1 MKRSVCTL
9 LTCSLAA
16 LLIACDSRQGSDQPP
31 PTPAATAKLPGV
43 ITAPVAADIESP
55 FPDAGNYVIDL
66 APGNISIRANQVNAL
81 EILDGIAAQ
90 AGFRLLTGEI
100 AWETVTVDIQKDTL
114 HAALVELINAY
125 PYLII
130 YTPDKDTR
138 QEVLSEVVVGDL
150 LATATADSDAA
161 TATGDEAPLE
171 SPDDLSDP
179 GQQAYLEELQSPFS
193 EVRARAVEEI
203 EPVGEALYV
212 LTDLIVN
219 DPSPE
224 VRIATTRALEFSED
238 PLAIQALAACLKDE
252 DLYVVLECITS
263 LEHIGDATTVVH
275 LQPLLMHYDETVRNT
290 AAGAIQTLQ

>member
-1 MKRSVCTL
+1 M
-9 LTCSLAA
+9 
-16 LLIACDSRQGSDQPP
+16 
-31 PTPAATAKLPGV
+31 
-43 ITAPVAADIESP
+43 
-55 FPDAGNYVIDL
+55 IDL
-66 APGNISIRANQVNAL
+66 APGNISIRANRVNTL

-90 AGFRLLTGEI
+90 AGFRLLAGDI

-114 HAALVELINAY
+114 HAALVELIKAY
-125 PYLII
+125 PYLIV

-138 QEVLSEVVVGDL
+138 REVLSEVVVGDL

-161 TATGDEAPLE
+161 TAAGDEAPLE
-171 SPDDLSDP
+171 NPDDLPDP
-179 GQQAYLEELQSPFS
+179 EQQAYLEELQSPFP
-193 EVRARAVEEI
+193 EVRARAVKEI

-219 DPSPE
+219 DPSSE

-252 DLYVVLECITS
+252 DLYVVLECITT
-263 LEHIGDATTVVH
+263 LEHIGDATSVVH

-290 AAGAIQTLQ
+290 SSIPSSSAPYHFSIHYSIHPYFYRRITTKLKHLAGSCAMHRWSGREILFWCARRTLPGAG

>member
-1 MKRSVCTL
+1 MKRSVCTI

-16 LLIACDSRQGSDQPP
+16 LLIACDSRQGSDQQPS
-31 PTPAATAKLPGV
+31 TPAATVKLPGV
-43 ITAPVAADIESP
+43 ITAPVAADIERP

-66 APGNISIRANQVNAL
+66 APGNISIRANQVNEL
-81 EILDGIAAQ
+81 EILDDIAAR
-90 AGFRLLTGEI
+90 AGFRLLTGDV

-114 HAALVELINAY
+114 HAALVELIKAY

-150 LATATADSDAA
+150 LATETADSDAA
-161 TATGDEAPLE
+161 TAAGDEAPLE
-171 SPDDLSDP
+171 GLDDLSDP
-179 GQQAYLEELQSPFS
+179 GQQAYLQELQSPFW

-238 PLAIQALAACLKDE
+238 PQAIQALAACLKDE
-252 DLYVVLECITS
+252 DLYVVMECITS
-263 LEHIGDATTVVH
+263 LEHIGDKTTVVH

-290 AAGAIQTLQ
+290 AARAIQNLQ

>member
-1 MKRSVCTL
+1 MKRSVCTI

-16 LLIACDSRQGSDQPP
+16 LLIACDSRQGSDQQLSS
-31 PTPAATAKLPGV
+31 PAATAKLAGV

-66 APGNISIRANQVNAL
+66 APGNISIRANQVNEL

-90 AGFRLLTGEI
+90 AGFRLLTGDV
-100 AWETVTVDIQKDTL
+100 AWGTVTVDIQKDTL
-114 HAALVELINAY
+114 HAALVELIKAY
-125 PYLII
+125 PYLIV

-138 QEVLSEVVVGDL
+138 QEVLSEVVVGDM
-150 LATATADSDAA
+150 LATETADSDAA
-161 TATGDEAPLE
+161 TAAGDEAPLE
-171 SPDDLSDP
+171 SLDELSDP
-179 GQQAYLEELQSPFS
+179 GQQAYLQELQSPFW

-203 EPVGEALYV
+203 EPVGDALYV

-219 DPSPE
+219 DPSAE

-252 DLYVVLECITS
+252 DLYVVMECITS

-290 AAGAIQTLQ
+290 ASRAIQTLQ

>member
-1 MKRSVCTL
+1 VKRFVCTI

-16 LLIACDSRQGSDQPP
+16 LLIACDSRQGSDQQPS
-31 PTPAATAKLPGV
+31 TPAATAKLAGV

-55 FPDAGNYVIDL
+55 FPGAGNYVIDL
-66 APGNISIRANQVNAL
+66 APGNISIRANQVNEL

-90 AGFRLLTGEI
+90 AGFRLLTGDV
-100 AWETVTVDIQKDTL
+100 AWGTVTVDIQKDTL
-114 HAALVELINAY
+114 HAALVELIKAY
-125 PYLII
+125 PYLIV

-138 QEVLSEVVVGDL
+138 QEVLSKVVVGDM
-150 LATATADSDAA
+150 LATETADSDAA
-161 TATGDEAPLE
+161 TAAGDEAPLE
-171 SPDDLSDP
+171 SLDELSDP
-179 GQQAYLEELQSPFS
+179 GQQAYLQELQSPFW

-203 EPVGEALYV
+203 EPVGDALHV

-252 DLYVVLECITS
+252 DLYVVIECITT

-290 AAGAIQTLQ
+290 AARAIQTLQ